1 MYNPGINYRGGDLI
15 AAGMGDL
22 GRSIGGLF
30 AQRGQQVAEADMIRT
45 ALGGARQ
52 PALLPG
58 QEAAAAPTTPFGM
71 ADNAGAMEGPNE
83 GTGEGGATEEMKAQ
97 AKVAKAMR
105 EMGQHGY
112 GLPRERLDTMSL
124 AELRGLMRQEERKVM
139 GQEMALKQ
147 LAAQQAQQRIEQ
159 EAAIEQRIREGQR
172 FNQGMA
178 AKNFDLDWRKQM
190 TAEGDAVMDRVR
202 QSGLDLLRE
211 QDTRSQV
218 SLRAAQ
224 EQEILNNLKGGADH
238 APREVKF
245 GDTRVI
251 YSPKGGQFQLAPT
264 FTLPEGLPEVA
275 GRTAIPTG
283 RGGVSYI
290 PTGDVTD
297 KDRYS
302 RLTKQEGKLLDGISK
317 SLFEEEKT
325 ALRRQL
331 RSVQEEIR
339 GLESGRS
346 ESTPSAPGQPATPAS
361 PPTITTQAQFDAL
374 PSGATYKGKDGRTY
388 RKP

>member
-22 GRSIGGLF
+22 GRSIGGIF

-71 ADNAGAMEGPNE
+71 ADNAGQMEGPNE

-124 AELRGLMRQEERKVM
+124 AELRGLMRQEERRVM

-346 ESTPSAPGQPATPAS
+346 ESTPSAPGQPAARPAA
-361 PPTITTQAQFDAL
+361 PRVGEERQGYIYQGGDPAN
-374 PSGATYKGKDGRTY
+374 PSSWKK
-388 RKP
+388 KP